1 MIGDSPAVFLDR
13 DGTINEDS
21 GYLADPS
28 GLRLLPGAGLGLRLL
43 QEGGFRLVVVSN
55 QSGIAR
61 GYLTEARLA
70 EIHQRLESLLGTEGV
85 TLSGVYYCPH
95 HPEGAPP
102 FRQVCHCR
110 KPQGGLVERAA
121 REHKIDVSRSY
132 VVGDQLVDIELA
144 RQSGM
149 TAILVLTGQG
159 RLALE
164 SGTVQADHVAT
175 DLAAA
180 ARWILG
186 RHVG

>member
-1 MIGDSPAVFLDR
+1 MTRGSPAVFLDR

-28 GLRLLPGAGLGLRLL
+28 GLRLLPGVGPGLRLL

-55 QSGIAR
+55 QSGVAR
-61 GYLTEARLA
+61 GYLTEATLA
-70 EIHQRLESLLGTEGV
+70 EIHKKLESLLEAEGV
-85 TLSGVYYCPH
+85 ALSGVYCCPH

-102 FRQVCHCR
+102 YRQTCNCR
-110 KPQGGLVERAA
+110 KPQGGLIERAV
-121 REHKIDVSRSY
+121 REHKIDLSRSY

-144 RQSGM
+144 QQSGM

-159 RLALE
+159 QFTLE
-164 SGTVQADHVAT
+164 SGQIQANYIAT
-175 DLAAA
+175 DLTAA

>member
-1 MIGDSPAVFLDR
+1 MIKGSPAVFLDR

-28 GLRLLPGAGLGLRLL
+28 DLRLFPVVGLGLRLL

-61 GYLTEARLA
+61 GYLTEVMLA
-70 EIHQRLESLLGTEGV
+70 EIHQRLESLLGAEGV

-102 FRQVCHCR
+102 YRQVCHCR

-121 REHKIDVSRSY
+121 REHNIDLSRSY

-159 RLALE
+159 RLALG
-164 SGTVQADHVAT
+164 SGHGQADHVAT

>member
-1 MIGDSPAVFLDR
+1 MTMGSAAVFLDR

-21 GYLADPS
+21 GFLADPA
-28 GLRLLPGAGLGLRLL
+28 GLRLLPGVGSGLRLL

-55 QSGIAR
+55 QSGVAR
-61 GYLTEARLA
+61 GYLTEATLA
-70 EIHQRLESLLGTEGV
+70 AIHQRLERLLETEGV
-85 TLSGVYYCPH
+85 TLCGVYYCPH

-102 FRQVCHCR
+102 YRQACDCR

-121 REHKIDVSRSY
+121 REHKIDLSRSY
-132 VVGDQLVDIELA
+132 VVGDQPVDIELA

-159 RLALE
+159 RFALE
-164 SGTVQADHVAT
+164 SGHVQADHVAADMT
-175 DLAAA
+175 AA